1 MPGGKKKKG
10 PEQPADGV
18 LTKRGRR
25 LIREEHYMSRLTEQ
39 EQKTYEE
46 CLALLQGLSDNGDL
60 EEACELLEKYAS
72 RRADRDNADG
82 STS

>member
-1 MPGGKKKKG
+1 MPGGKKQKG
-10 PEQPADGV
+10 PEEPVGGV

-25 LIREEHYMSRLTEQ
+25 LMREEHYMSRLTEQ

-72 RRADRDNADG
+72 RRPGGDKAD
-82 STS
+82 